1 MRPKATLQV
10 WLKGTQKELRTWEAA
25 HIPGTQLLCFYTHKE
40 KGSLLRDTDSTVHQ
54 LMGEGP

>member
-1 MRPKATLQV
+1 MA
-10 WLKGTQKELRTWEAA
+10 KGNEKELRTWEAA